1 MPRSPIGFV
10 LLTRTGNVYVM
21 DEPIT
26 GLHPADIDRLPSAF
40 TFPRLTT
47 SWTFPQVRL
56 PAPPAAP

>member
-40 TFPRLTT
+40 TLSSVLPFAPRFDFT
-47 SWTFPQVRL
+47 P
-56 PAPPAAP
+56 